1 MFREDKGAT
10 MSKTRKRIFVNPA
23 IQGGMLKRLACYWF
37 VYHGVLW
44 IALFFYRYA
53 QYRGALLAGA
63 APQTFSELFG
73 QFTQEHFSLWVCAV
87 AILPI
92 IVWDALLFSHRV
104 VGPLVRFQRV
114 LENLTA
120 GERVAEVRLRHGD
133 LLNDLQDTFNRY
145 LTTLQSDRPLPEVEE
160 LSLDSSAGAN
170 FPSNVAA
177 VAENH
182 SSSDR
187 GERELVRDLREL
199 QTDLATSSVSW
210 SSSPEDA
217 PATHNAEIAKPTQL
231 R

>member
-1 MFREDKGAT
+1 
-10 MSKTRKRIFVNPA
+10 MSKTRKRIFVNTA

-92 IVWDALLFSHRV
+92 IVWDALFFSHRV

-114 LENLTA
+114 LENLTS
-120 GERVAEVRLRHGD
+120 GERVAEVRLRNGD
-133 LLNDLQDTFNRY
+133 LLNDLQDAFNRY
-145 LTTLQSDRPLPEVEE
+145 LTTLQSDRPTPEFEE
-160 LSLDSSAGAN
+160 LSLESSAGASL
-170 FPSNVAA
+170 PSHVTA
-177 VAENH
+177 VVENH
-182 SSSDR
+182 LSSHR
-187 GERELVRDLREL
+187 GEEKLVRDLHEL
-199 QTDLATSSVSW
+199 QTDLATSCCSRP
-210 SSSPEDA
+210 SSPEDVS
-217 PATHNAEIAKPTQL
+217 ATHNDDVAKSTNL

>member
-1 MFREDKGAT
+1 
-10 MSKTRKRIFVNPA
+10 MSKTRKRIFVNRL

-63 APQTFSELFG
+63 PPQTFAELFG
-73 QFTQEHFSLWVCAV
+73 QFTQEHFSLWVCAI

-92 IVWDALLFSHRV
+92 ILWDALLFSHRV

-120 GERVAEVRLRHGD
+120 GSPVGQVRLRNND
-133 LLNDLQDTFNRY
+133 LLKDLQDTFNRY
-145 LTTLQSDRPLPEVEE
+145 LTTLQSDRPTPEVEE
-160 LSLDSSAGAN
+160 LSLDSSAAAN
-170 FPSNVAA
+170 RPSNVAA
-177 VAENH
+177 VAPNH

-199 QTDLATSSVSW
+199 QTDLATSRDSRPST
-210 SSSPEDA
+210 PEAA
-217 PATHNAEIAKPTQL
+217 PATHNAEIAKPTPL

>member
-1 MFREDKGAT
+1 MFPEDKGVT

-73 QFTQEHFSLWVCAV
+73 QFTQEHFSLWVCAA

-92 IVWDALLFSHRV
+92 ILWDALLFSHRV
-104 VGPLVRFQRV
+104 VGPLVRFQHV

-120 GERVAEVRLRHGD
+120 GSPVAQVRLRDND
-133 LLNDLQDTFNRY
+133 LLMDLQDTFNRY
-145 LTTLQSDRPLPEVEE
+145 LLSLQSDRP
-160 LSLDSSAGAN
+160 
-170 FPSNVAA
+170 
-177 VAENH
+177 
-182 SSSDR
+182 SSDR

-199 QTDLATSSVSW
+199 QTDLATSGVSRP
-210 SSSPEDA
+210 SSPGDA
-217 PATHNAEIAKPTQL
+217 PPTCNSEIAKPTQL